1 MWEKQNIDIVIA
13 LVQNNEIRDE
23 DVTVLLKIAI
33 QKQFLK
39 KLKINHIS

>member
-1 MWEKQNIDIVIA
+1 MWEKRNVDIVIA

-33 QKQFLK
+33 QKQSLK